1 MGVFIVAVISCKFIY
16 QNYFNSSVISIH
28 IKIFLKN
35 PYNKTHTLEID
46 ETDTIR
52 TLFVVINNIVDI
64 PTKFFYLTYSGKV
77 IGPESYN
84 HTLVHFDIKKES
96 TLHFHIR
103 STVIHVYICPVNTL
117 VKKI

>member
-1 MGVFIVAVISCKFIY
+1 MLYDFLIYGLLLLWLLFHVNLFIKTILIVVSKY
-16 QNYFNSSVISIH
+16 SYMQ
-28 IKIFLKN
+28 IFLKN

-52 TLFVVINNIVDI
+52 TLFVLINNVVNV

-77 IGPESYN
+77 IGPESYAN
-84 HTLVHFDIKKES
+84 TLLHFDIKKES

-103 STVIHVYICPVNTL
+103 STGNP
-117 VKKI
+117 